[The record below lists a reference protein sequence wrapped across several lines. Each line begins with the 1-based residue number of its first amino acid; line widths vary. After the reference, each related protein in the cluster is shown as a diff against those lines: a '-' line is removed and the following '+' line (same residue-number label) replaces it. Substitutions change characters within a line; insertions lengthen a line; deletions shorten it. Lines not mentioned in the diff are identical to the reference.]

1 MNRATRATTPFT
13 PYTRRAQVFSPAS
26 PHDPGAPPLSPAT
39 ITLALWCSASP
50 NATATTPGDATPETT
65 GADASADTPPQKK
78 RPSPSDTSPRA
89 SVGRT
94 TVVDAPTSQR
104 RTQADADA
112 RNAGTVTA
120 LNLDAI
126 DGAIPAD
133 GAAELLGRLPGANVR
148 SIGGLGQFSAVSI
161 RGSSAEQVQVVID
174 GVPLN
179 DGFAGLTDL
188 SLLPLET
195 AGRIEVYR
203 GFIPLR
209 FGGAAPGGVVQLVGR
224 PIETTRTSARG
235 GLGSFGARQ
244 LSATHAQRLTRRWGA
259 SAHIGYAGASG
270 DFPFYSTANTP
281 NISDDD
287 TVVRRTNNDY
297 DRVVGHLR
305 VEGRGDRWR
314 WTLRQF
320 VSDRRRGIAGPATA
334 QSTSASLRT
343 TQARTISQI
352 RHIGLGGP
360 GGTARGVAGLTIQR
374 DLFDDPSGE
383 IGLGTG
389 GQRNLGLDAYGSPQL
404 HLPAWRGSFVDVHG
418 ALRVQRVAIE
428 TLTGGQTIERV
439 GHGRLSASAGLGV
452 EQHLHDDRWRID
464 AGATVTALR
473 SDFAG
478 SQADPLAG
486 GGREATDIGWAPR
499 LAIRWRGHPHLDVRG
514 SVGGYFRPPTL
525 LELFGD
531 RGFAVGNSDLE
542 PERGFATDLGIT
554 WTSTFG
560 ARERSFVRARVGG
573 FLNLGQDTITW
584 VQAAQ
589 VARPINIGGSLAAGA
604 ESALFV
610 SVYDDAFTLDANY
623 TFLETE
629 NRGGIDGQSGK
640 PLPGRPRHEATA
652 RATTGWEFRRSR
664 APLEPR
670 LTYTLDALA
679 ATYLDPSGRF
689 SLPPRILHGVS
700 MQLDIDRRVRVAFEV
715 RNLANT
721 ISTTWTPPTATATP
735 QAVPITDFIGYPIP
749 GRSLWLTLGFH
760 AP

>member
-1 MNRATRATTPFT
+1 VN
-13 PYTRRAQVFSPAS
+13 
-26 PHDPGAPPLSPAT
+26 DPPTAP
-39 ITLALWCSASP
+39 
-50 NATATTPGDATPETT
+50 
-65 GADASADTPPQKK
+65 
-78 RPSPSDTSPRA
+78 RPR
-89 SVGRT
+89 RT
-94 TVVDAPTSQR
+94 TVVDSPASRLQ
-104 RTQADADA
+104 TQADADV

-120 LNLDAI
+120 LNLDTV

-133 GAAELLGRLPGANVR
+133 GAAELLARFPGATVR

-179 DGFAGLTDL
+179 DSFAGLTDL

-224 PIETTRTSARG
+224 PIDATRTSARG

-244 LSATHAQRLTRRWGA
+244 LSLTHDHRFSRRWGA
-259 SAHIGYAGASG
+259 SAHVGYAGAAG

-281 NISDDD
+281 SIPEDDSL
-287 TVVRRTNNDY
+287 VRRTNNSY

-305 VEGRGDRWR
+305 IEGRGDRWR

-334 QSTSASLRT
+334 QSERASLRT
-343 TQARTISQI
+343 TQARTISQVK
-352 RHIGLGGP
+352 HLGLGGP
-360 GGTARGVAGLTIQR
+360 GGAARGVLGLTLQR
-374 DLFDDPSGE
+374 SLLEDPRGE
-383 IGLGTG
+383 LGVGTG
-389 GQRNLGLDAYGSPQL
+389 GQGNLGVDAYGSPQL
-404 HLPAWRGSFVDVHG
+404 RLPAWRGSFIDVHG
-418 ALRVQRVAIE
+418 AVRLQRVSIE
-428 TLTGGQTIERV
+428 TIDGDEIVERV
-439 GHGRLSASAGLGV
+439 GHGRLSARAGLGV
-452 EQHLHDDRWRID
+452 EQHLHEDRWRID
-464 AGATVTALR
+464 AGATATVVR
-473 SDFAG
+473 SDIAE
-478 SQADPLAG
+478 SAANPLAG
-486 GGREATDIGWAPR
+486 QARKSTDVGWAPR
-499 LAIRWRGHPHLDVRG
+499 LAIRWRGHRNLDVRG

-560 ARERSFVRARVGG
+560 GHERSFVRARVGG

-610 SVYDDAFTLDANY
+610 SIHDDALTLDANY

-629 NRGGIDGQSGK
+629 NRGGIDGQSGN

-652 RATTGWEFRRSR
+652 RATTGWEFRRTHT
-664 APLEPR
+664 PLEPR

-700 MQLDIDRRVRVAFEV
+700 MQLDIDRRMRVAFEV

-749 GRSLWLTLGFH
+749 GRSLWLTIGFH